1 MKKNEFEDKIKKLTD
16 ELNKLK
22 EKKNNIIQPEKKN
35 NQLNENNNEENNYII
50 SAFST
55 INPILNNLN
64 KVSPQKKIH
73 NMETKGIILYKKVNN
88 NSRSFDY
95 KNSKNFPPEKCGYLK
110 RLFLYYSK
118 DNTLIIKDMRLNA
131 IEYKI
136 KIENIKNIMLNPN
149 EKNIIKIEKEKN
161 FNYSILDKGPFIQL
175 FLILYEGNI
184 DIVAPNYLSYELFS
198 NFINV
203 IKKYPTIKEKENDIE
218 DDFSLTNTIVI

>member
-1 MKKNEFEDKIKKLTD
+1 
-16 ELNKLK
+16 
-22 EKKNNIIQPEKKN
+22 
-35 NQLNENNNEENNYII
+35 
-50 SAFST
+50 
-55 INPILNNLN
+55 
-64 KVSPQKKIH
+64 
-73 NMETKGIILYKKVNN
+73 
-88 NSRSFDY
+88 
-95 KNSKNFPPEKCGYLK
+95 
-110 RLFLYYSK
+110 
-118 DNTLIIKDMRLNA
+118 MRLNE

-136 KIENIKNIMLNPN
+136 KIKNIKNIMLNPN

-198 NFINV
+198 NFINI

>member
-1 MKKNEFEDKIKKLTD
+1 MKKNTIIIPE
-16 ELNKLK
+16 
-22 EKKNNIIQPEKKN
+22 KNN
-35 NQLNENNNEENNYII
+35 NQFENTNEENNYII
-50 SAFST
+50 STYST

-64 KVSPQKKIH
+64 KVSTQKKIH

-95 KNSKNFPPEKCGYLK
+95 KNSKLFPPEKCGYLK

-118 DNTLIIKDMRLNA
+118 DNTLIIKDMRLNS

-161 FNYSILDKGPFIQL
+161 SDYSILDKGPYIQL
-175 FLILYEGNI
+175 FLILFEGNI

-198 NFINV
+198 NFINI